1 MIATLTTIL
10 FLMSEFNLRRRNILL
25 QYISMYYM
33 PVWHHSVSFEERA
46 MKNGK
51 LDSSPQAEQAIQRV
65 LQAERD
71 AEQAIQDC
79 ENEARQIIHD
89 AQNRAQLINTRV
101 DLRITNMEMRHSHKL
116 DKTIKSIEK
125 EGADELSHDAGNHHD
140 ADNLQTV
147 IDQLA
152 IELCLA
158 DAATED

>member
-1 MIATLTTIL
+1 
-10 FLMSEFNLRRRNILL
+10 
-25 QYISMYYM
+25 MYYM
-33 PVWHHSVSFEERA
+33 PVWHYSVSFEERA

-51 LDSSPQAEQAIQRV
+51 LNSSPQAEQAIQRV

-89 AQNRAQLINTRV
+89 AQNRAQLINTRF
-101 DLRITNMEMRHSHKL
+101 DQRLTNMEMRHSHNL
-116 DKTIKSIEK
+116 DKTIKAIEK
-125 EGADELSHDAGNHHD
+125 DGADELRHDAGSHYASDDLH
-140 ADNLQTV
+140 AV
-147 IDQLA
+147 IEQLA